1 MAQFM
6 VDEKSKAK
14 INKYGATIKN
24 LESLQK
30 SLYYFH
36 DSKYASIYDKM
47 RDSVIKRFEY
57 TFDTFWKFIREYLEE
72 KHGIKFATISP
83 KSVWREALNAR
94 LIAQEEFDQLI
105 NMVDDRNLTSHTYN
119 ELLAQE
125 ISQRVANYYTLIQ
138 SILQRIKL
146 PPLVI

>member
-1 MAQFM
+1 M
-6 VDEKSKAK
+6 
-14 INKYGATIKN
+14 
-24 LESLQK
+24 ESLEKRHTIVLQT
-30 SLYYFH
+30 LTTLN
-36 DSKYASIYDKM
+36 DSIIDLSNPKYASIYDIV

-72 KHGIKFATISP
+72 KHGIKFTTISP

-125 ISQRVANYYTLIQ
+125 ISQRVANYYKLIQ
-138 SILQRIKL
+138 TILKKIEK
-146 PPLVI
+146 